1 MRARRD
7 PRAWAQVPTSLSVA
21 ERYLA
26 RGESV
31 VLVVRRHYMVLW
43 KPSLVTCIV
52 VLGSLAV
59 GSAADPRSASDPV
72 DTVVG
77 VAVLLFVAWFMYCLL
92 AWRVDRIYVT
102 DHRLF
107 EVSGVFTRNV
117 ASMPLSKMTDM
128 TYRQTFLG
136 WLLGYGEMI
145 VETAGQD
152 QALSH
157 IKHVPQPR
165 DFYKKVVTLV
175 TTGLHELKLTVEDDP
190 AQVVADPPDIEEH
203 PVHLPTVEEAARYP
217 EREGPEEDGGR
228 SGEERKGGDDGDTGP
243 IPRVRPHDPPP

>member
-1 MRARRD
+1 M
-7 PRAWAQVPTSLSVA
+7 A

-26 RGESV
+26 HGESV
-31 VLVVRRHYMVLW
+31 VLVVRRHFMVLW
-43 KPSLVTCIV
+43 RPFFVTCV
-52 VLGSLAV
+52 VAFGALAL
-59 GSAADPRSASDPV
+59 GSAADPRRSSDPV

-77 VAVLLFVAWFMYCLL
+77 VTVLVFVGWFMFRLL
-92 AWRVDRIYVT
+92 EWRLDRIYVT

-107 EVSGVFTRNV
+107 EVSGVLSRSV

-128 TYRQTFLG
+128 TYRQTFVG

-157 IKHVPQPR
+157 IKYVPQPR

-175 TTGLHELKLTVEDDP
+175 TTGLHELKLTDEGDEARP
-190 AQVVADPPDIEEH
+190 TPDPPDIVEY
-203 PVHLPTVEEAARYP
+203 PVPLPMMEEATK
-217 EREGPEEDGGR
+217 GPGGMGSDEDAAPSETR
-228 SGEERKGGDDGDTGP
+228 AAGDDQDTGP
-243 IPRVRPHDPPP
+243 IPRVRQDGPSP

>member
-1 MRARRD
+1 MKARRE
-7 PRAWAQVPTSLSVA
+7 PRTWDSVPTSLAVG

-26 RGESV
+26 HGESV
-31 VLVVRRHYMVLW
+31 VLVVRRHYSFLW
-43 KPSLVTCIV
+43 RPFLVTCIAV
-52 VLGSLAV
+52 FGSLAL
-59 GSAADPRSASDPV
+59 GSAADPRRSSDPV
-72 DTVVG
+72 DTAVG
-77 VAVLLFVAWFMYCLL
+77 VAVLVFVAWFMYRLL
-92 AWRVDRIYVT
+92 AWRLDRIYVT

-107 EVSGVFTRNV
+107 EVSGVFSRNV

-165 DFYKKVVTLV
+165 EFYKKVVTLV
-175 TTGLHELKLTVEDDP
+175 TTGLHELKLTDEDDEG
-190 AQVVADPPDIEEH
+190 QVVVDPPDIDEY
-203 PVHLPTVEEAARYP
+203 PVPLPMVDEATTPPGGGEPDEDPARSEG
-217 EREGPEEDGGR
+217 ERDA
-228 SGEERKGGDDGDTGP
+228 GDEDTGP
-243 IPRVRPHDPPP
+243 IPRVRQDDPSP